1 MILEKEKRQLIQVSR
16 FRNMFYDLVENGLI
30 RILFELYDLPRFE
43 TKEIIPVTTFLF
55 SLLYFDFLS
64 QGLLVFQQQK
74 QKNSG
79 G

>member
-1 MILEKEKRQLIQVSR
+1 MILEKEKRQLIQVSS

-55 SLLYFDFLS
+55 SLLYFDFLKLKVAFY
-64 QGLLVFQQQK
+64 QELNTLAVL
-74 QKNSG
+74 
-79 G
+79 